1 MALLSHY
8 HDGNIAVALFILE
21 MSRQLQYMTTWPAA
35 FPAQYAP
42 RYQARMKQ
50 FDTVCPS
57 ATPGSDHLIRMHL
70 TGEPS
75 APTSLR
81 GKQWRL
87 YNPTGT
93 SSSFRPSTGIMS
105 WQNKESKSTNGSNA
119 MHILDT
125 KKRLLE
131 IKQARKFWNQ
141 QTTVTRLGNSQYWTA
156 VFWSGNLLYWNSG
169 TNRMKH
175 FCH

>member
-1 MALLSHY
+1 
-8 HDGNIAVALFILE
+8 
-21 MSRQLQYMTTWPAA
+21 MSRQLHVYMACSISGSVCTEIPKVQKPGWSIS
-35 FPAQYAP
+35 
-42 RYQARMKQ
+42 RGMIQ
-50 FDTVCPS
+50 FILRQHQG
-57 ATPGSDHLIRMHL
+57 AMSDHLIRMHL

-87 YNPTGT
+87 YTPTGT

-131 IKQARKFWNQ
+131 IKQARKIWNQ